1 MMVKF
6 LKCLSESYLI
16 TLNIYDYR
24 EYKFCYLCMALNLC
38 TKLSVFTV
46 RKVFYLYIFK
56 IYIIFGMVKPY
67 TILNLS
73 CRLPLNGTRI
83 SIYTYI
89 LSIFFAI
96 QKLSTRSLS
105 NFSCNYTLF
114 YQLIKTIART
124 RKLNPENYRFLSPQN
139 DDISHIINIQTVVF
153 FRTT

>member
-1 MMVKF
+1 MVKF

-89 LSIFFAI
+89 LSIFLQSRNFPPDHCQIFHATI
-96 QKLSTRSLS
+96 LYSTNL
-105 NFSCNYTLF
+105 
-114 YQLIKTIART
+114 
-124 RKLNPENYRFLSPQN
+124 
-139 DDISHIINIQTVVF
+139 
-153 FRTT
+153 